1 MVELRIVAGQGS
13 GRTVIVGQFPFLIG
27 RSAKA
32 GLSISDP
39 GVWEQHVTLRQ
50 QENGSFELI
59 PEKGAVVT
67 VDGKPIETHALRNG
81 DVFDCGGA
89 RIRFWIAPGRARSLV
104 GRELAVW
111 IGIGL
116 VVLAEVLLAIR
127 YLD

>member
-13 GRTVIVGQFPFLIG
+13 GRSVVVGQFPFLIG

-32 GLSISDP
+32 GLSVSDP
-39 GVWEQHVTLRQ
+39 GVWDQHATLRQ
-50 QENGSFELI
+50 QEGGSFELI

-67 VDGKPIETHALRNG
+67 VEGKAVDAHVLRNG

-116 VVLAEVLLAIR
+116 VVLAELWLVLR